1 MIDLKSKQKL
11 RRLLAVVE
19 ELKQVDDTMSIP
31 AMKAFLLYAIHD
43 GEMGN
48 RLMVEQDLGYSN
60 ATASRATLYWTDMK
74 TPRDRGA
81 DKIEQLVDP
90 SDRRARYIK
99 LNRAGLELVNKLVE
113 KLE

>member
-1 MIDLKSKQKL
+1 MIDLESKRTLK
-11 RRLLAVVE
+11 RLLAVVE
-19 ELKQVDDTMSIP
+19 ELKKVDDTMSLP
-31 AMKAFLLYAIHD
+31 ALKAFILYALHD

-48 RLMVEQDLGYSN
+48 RLMVEHDLGYSN

-74 TPRDRGA
+74 TPRDKGA
-81 DKIEQLVDP
+81 NKIDQLVDP

-99 LNRAGLELVNKLVE
+99 LNRAGLELVKKIVE